1 MENNTFYDA
10 PNDYRNYLAHHGVK
24 GMKWGIRH
32 DKPSSGKK
40 RKKGS
45 NKNIDK
51 EDLLLKYDY
60 KKFKEGDKHL
70 SDVAKLGLEALNRRI
85 YKNEI
90 NDVNDKS
97 EQMWFLFEDQTD
109 LLPAIADLALKGYSK
124 DQIIGT
130 LEKRYAN
137 AKKRDETDPDG
148 YYNDTERFYLME
160 FYGYGKDRTD
170 KFVEDCVSVMDER
183 KLS

>member
-1 MENNTFYDA
+1 MGTFYDA
-10 PNDYRNYLAHHGVK
+10 PNDYRSYLQHHGVK
-24 GMKWGIRH
+24 GMKWGVRH

-70 SDVAKLGLEALNRRI
+70 SDVAALGLAALNKRI
-85 YKNEI
+85 YKDDISNP
-90 NDVNDKS
+90 NDKN
-97 EQMWFLFEDQTD
+97 EQMWFLFEDQTQ
-109 LLPAIADLALKGYSK
+109 LMPAVADLALKGYSK
-124 DQIIGT
+124 DQIINT
-130 LEKRYAN
+130 LDKRYSA
-137 AKKRDETDPDG
+137 AKKRDEIDPDG
-148 YYNDTERFYLME
+148 YYNDTERFYLNE
-160 FYGYGKDRTD
+160 FYGYGKNRID
-170 KFVEDCVSVMDER
+170 KFVEDCVSVVDER